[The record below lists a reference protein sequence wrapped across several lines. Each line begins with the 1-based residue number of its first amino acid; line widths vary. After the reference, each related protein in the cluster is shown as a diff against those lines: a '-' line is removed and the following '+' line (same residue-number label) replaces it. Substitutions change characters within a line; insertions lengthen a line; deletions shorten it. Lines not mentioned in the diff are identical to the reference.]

1 MHIYRIIVN
10 RTGNI
15 KVFHSYLEF
24 ITRRTEYWAANHE
37 PSYQR
42 LLTHLSI
49 VDQQEKAL
57 EVLYRLPRG
66 SLEGAHLVYGSGR
79 DMREAVRDENTRTA
93 LLDGTLRF
101 VIRITADTRN
111 VEVCTMDQYNDLKTF
126 RMYRL
131 GHNLYG
137 VAIMEDPIVSVG

>member
-1 MHIYRIIVN
+1 
-10 RTGNI
+10 
-15 KVFHSYLEF
+15 VFHSYLEF
-24 ITRRTEYWAANHE
+24 ITKRTEYWATNHE

-57 EVLYRLPRG
+57 ELLYRLP
-66 SLEGAHLVYGSGR
+66 SNSVEGAHLVYGSIR
-79 DMREAVRDENTRTA
+79 EMREAVRDEATRTA

-111 VEVCTMDQYNDLKTF
+111 VEVCTMNQYGDLNSFKT
-126 RMYRL
+126 YKL
-131 GHNLYG
+131 SHNFYG